1 MIIQLIE
8 KNIFASQKKNADHNA
23 FTVLLENKMN
33 SLRYERIQIQCST
46 FNTNDDFVKGCP
58 TLNSDCDVW
67 DPILCA
73 CLVCKT
79 SYMYTEPQHETSN
92 YLYNDFHKFRFVFL
106 IKIINTR
113 I

>member
-1 MIIQLIE
+1 
-8 KNIFASQKKNADHNA
+8 
-23 FTVLLENKMN
+23 MN

-106 IKIINTR
+106 MKIINTR